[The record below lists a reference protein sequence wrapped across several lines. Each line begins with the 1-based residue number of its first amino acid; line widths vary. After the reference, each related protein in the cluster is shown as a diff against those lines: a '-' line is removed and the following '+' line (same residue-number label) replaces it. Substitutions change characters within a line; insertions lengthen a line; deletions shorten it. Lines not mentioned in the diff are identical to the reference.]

1 LPAAQGMMTHR
12 VSEREQGELQGAIQS
27 LRSIAFV
34 IGPFL
39 FSGIF
44 AWFIDPKRSFHIP
57 GAPYYFAAALL
68 FTAMLLALRVQQP
81 EFDQLSDKLVEP
93 SEAVPPGGIAP
104 GEIAPVANPS
114 QENI

>member
-1 LPAAQGMMTHR
+1 

-34 IGPFL
+34 VGPFL

-44 AWFIDPKRSFHIP
+44 AWFIDPKRSVHIP

-81 EFDQLSDKLVEP
+81 RFEQPSGKPIEP
-93 SEAVPPGGIAP
+93 SEVVPPGGIAP
-104 GEIAPVANPS
+104 GEIAPVANPT
-114 QENI
+114 QEKI